1 MATLP
6 KIVGYEKTPRGKT
19 VRDIVPG
26 LEMVLPPTS
35 DEMWEFP
42 YLGRRR
48 VVAKS
53 TIRAAYSEMA
63 NEIGRG
69 ANSDIG
75 DSANETLER
84 RAQMQLALG
93 TNVDN
98 RSLPAHQMDHV
109 FYTEFWLRRSAFF
122 QLDDE
127 KVRDRLLEMFP
138 EGCYV
143 ALADALMLEA
153 RTEKMDDHWR
163 ICHALPGPGQIRE
176 PIGGSLVQIQEIVN
190 DIVNMIRDTIEF
202 TMSITFADQ
211 DVIDLRQ
218 MARAAN
224 AAGMIVPVTRKA
236 GRPIS
241 EAFHQTQPGQLQ
253 PFAISF
259 LNDLR
264 TTWAQFATGAF
275 PAAYGGGTPG
285 NSALDVDTPIP
296 TPGGFVR
303 NGDLQDGDEVFG
315 EDGKVYDV
323 VKAHPVYIG
332 ESYRVTFDDGSEVVA
347 DGKHRWRTFDADERM
362 AALNAVRPSVK
373 GKWSLR
379 RKHSREGSI
388 RTTKEIADT
397 LLDRRGR
404 SNHATPVALP
414 FVAPEA
420 KLPIDPYVLG
430 AWLGDG
436 AAASGSMFCS
446 DEDGPA
452 MAAEFAKA
460 GIELRRL
467 KSPYTWYAQGLRK
480 QLRLAGVLGEKR
492 IPDAYL
498 WASAKQRLA
507 LLQGLMDTDG
517 CATKD
522 GKQFFSN
529 RNRNLVDGVFHLA
542 ASLGAKPRILEMTTG
557 ACVDQK
563 TGTVYEGGKPI
574 WLVRWTSPL
583 DAFRLER
590 KRARLKKTTS
600 ANKRKYRYI
609 VSVERVNDRAVR
621 CITVSN
627 PTELYQFGKQ
637 FGVCANTAQGIETE
651 RNAALGRISLF
662 LRALTEHWLS
672 CAPIVIKDF
681 RENGMEPVTI
691 VDKAPAGDYT
701 TDTVSPEELEVGNA
715 KTMPELNEEY
725 PVTWPQRQA
734 ALLQMFQNPLYQ
746 SMLAMISN
754 AGEIK
759 RTLGHE
765 LKVPGE
771 DAYEFQHKL
780 IRQLLE
786 QAPVPGPMIPVMLPQ
801 DPNALVPDPATGQ
814 MVPAPPQQAIDEFG
828 QPMMQPGPMLPSI
841 QPQRIEDHLSML
853 QACID
858 FYYSE
863 EAQAHSKKQD
873 TSGWQNFMLHAA
885 ARQAAAMEQMQMMP
899 PAASVV
905 PIVPVPVS
913 VAQDPQE
920 LIPPPMPPGMPPGM
934 SPEMLQGLPPGL
946 LQGLMQGGAPQGPP
960 ADPAMAGQA
969 AMPGPLP
976 M

>member
-1 MATLP
+1 M
-6 KIVGYEKTPRGKT
+6 
-19 VRDIVPG
+19 
-26 LEMVLPPTS
+26 
-35 DEMWEFP
+35 
-42 YLGRRR
+42 
-48 VVAKS
+48 
-53 TIRAAYSEMA
+53 
-63 NEIGRG
+63 
-69 ANSDIG
+69 
-75 DSANETLER
+75 
-84 RAQMQLALG
+84 
-93 TNVDN
+93 
-98 RSLPAHQMDHV
+98 
-109 FYTEFWLRRSAFF
+109 
-122 QLDDE
+122 
-127 KVRDRLLEMFP
+127 
-138 EGCYV
+138 
-143 ALADALMLEA
+143 
-153 RTEKMDDHWR
+153 
-163 ICHALPGPGQIRE
+163 
-176 PIGGSLVQIQEIVN
+176 
-190 DIVNMIRDTIEF
+190 
-202 TMSITFADQ
+202 
-211 DVIDLRQ
+211 
-218 MARAAN
+218 
-224 AAGMIVPVTRKA
+224 
-236 GRPIS
+236 
-241 EAFHQTQPGQLQ
+241 
-253 PFAISF
+253 
-259 LNDLR
+259 
-264 TTWAQFATGAF
+264 
-275 PAAYGGGTPG
+275 
-285 NSALDVDTPIP
+285 
-296 TPGGFVR
+296 
-303 NGDLQDGDEVFG
+303 
-315 EDGKVYDV
+315 
-323 VKAHPVYIG
+323 
-332 ESYRVTFDDGSEVVA
+332 
-347 DGKHRWRTFDADERM
+347 
-362 AALNAVRPSVK
+362 
-373 GKWSLR
+373 
-379 RKHSREGSI
+379 
-388 RTTKEIADT
+388 
-397 LLDRRGR
+397 
-404 SNHATPVALP
+404 ALP